1 MAARDRLEQLKTR
14 IDKLRRDS
22 LDVVTNANRI
32 VYQGIQKL
40 ADQELKALNDYYKSA
55 VASLKGAGKSSSLKD
70 VAATQLDLMQDTV
83 TRVIAHARESLSIIA
98 DTRAEL
104 ARLVSAGGPLSSK
117 ALSKAAEP
125 AQKAIADVKKAAAK
139 AQKTAAK
146 TAKDVRKS
154 LEKEL
159 AVVEKEGK
167 AAIKKGEAKAREVGK
182 TVKKQIESVLH
193 VGAAPATKK
202 AVTAKPSPES
212 RAARAASKAKKAGT
226 AGGGA
231 PAPKPSAVSG
241 GASDPMP
248 ATRSTMPPRKR

>member
-1 MAARDRLEQLKTR
+1 MAARDRIEQLRAR

-55 VASLKGAGKSSSLKD
+55 LASLKGAGKSSSLKD
-70 VAATQLDLMQDTV
+70 VASTQLDLMQEAV
-83 TRVIAHARESLSIIA
+83 TRVISHARESLSIIA

-117 ALSKAAEP
+117 ALSRAAEP

-146 TAKDVRKS
+146 TAKDVRKT
-154 LEKEL
+154 LEKEI
-159 AVVEKEGK
+159 AVAEKKGK
-167 AAIKKGEAKAREVGK
+167 AAIKKGEARAKEVGK
-182 TVKKQIESVLH
+182 TVKQQIEAVLE
-193 VGAAPATKK
+193 VAAPPALKK
-202 AVTAKPSPES
+202 AVTAKPSPQS
-212 RAARAASKAKKAGT
+212 RAARAASKAKKTA
-226 AGGGA
+226 AGGTPAAAAGETAAGEA
-231 PAPKPSAVSG
+231 PS
-241 GASDPMP
+241 M
-248 ATRSTMPPRKR
+248 TRSTMPPKKK